1 MPKQYAGLS
10 EVFMKLRRALAAA
23 AATAAIAPIALLSA
37 PAAFADGEAPDA
49 PAAVSDETPASTP
62 AETPASTPATPSSP
76 ETTPST
82 PETPST
88 PASTPATNDT
98 APSGKPSDSTSP
110 SPSASATPSDEPTDP
125 TGICEVDNEDYQ
137 SKLSVSL
144 SGLPGKIAAGSGWHG
159 FTLNVKNPTKT
170 DLDEAI
176 FYAGVGPNDENAENA
191 YKASQVRLQAKV
203 DGTWVDIDDGDGY
216 SFGFLDL
223 SGIKAGKSVNYQLRL
238 NVKAGAPIGEGLTIG
253 GGFYN
258 DDELDCLS
266 DTSASYIIQIVKPGT
281 DTDGTKPQE
290 GGKVPM
296 PSEKPNDDNTQE
308 VTGSLAET
316 GSSSMVPTIGL
327 IGGVAV
333 VAGAGAVFT
342 VRRRKAGA
350 TA

>member
-1 MPKQYAGLS
+1 
-10 EVFMKLRRALAAA
+10 MKLRRALAAA

-37 PAAFADGEAPDA
+37 PAAFADGTPDTTTVTA
-49 PAAVSDETPASTP
+49 ETPS
-62 AETPASTPATPSSP
+62 TPASTPATDDDTAPSNEPSSP

-88 PASTPATNDT
+88 PASTPATGDDT
-98 APSGKPSDSTSP
+98 APSGKPSDSTTP

-137 SKLSVSL
+137 SKLSVSI

-159 FTLNVKNPTKT
+159 FTLNVKNPTKN

-203 DGTWVDIDDGDGY
+203 DGSWVDIDDGDGY
-216 SFGFLDL
+216 SYGFLDL

-296 PSEKPNDDNTQE
+296 PAEKPNDNNTQE

-333 VAGAGAVFT
+333 VAGAGAVFA

>member
-1 MPKQYAGLS
+1 
-10 EVFMKLRRALAAA
+10 MKLRRALAAA

-37 PAAFADGEAPDA
+37 PAAFADGTPDTTT
-49 PAAVSDETPASTP
+49 VTSETPSTP
-62 AETPASTPATPSSP
+62 AETPPSTPATPSSP

-88 PASTPATNDT
+88 PASTPATNDDS

-125 TGICEVDNEDYQ
+125 TGICEVDNEGYE
-137 SKLSVSL
+137 SKLSVSM
-144 SGLPGKIAAGSGWHG
+144 SGLPGKIAAGSGWHS

-223 SGIKAGKSVNYQLRL
+223 SGIKAGKSLNYQLRL

-258 DDELDCLS
+258 DDELECIS
-266 DTSASYIIQIVKPGT
+266 DSSASYLIQIVKPGT

-296 PSEKPNDDNTQE
+296 PTEKPNDDNTQE

-333 VAGAGAVFT
+333 VAGAGAVFA

>member
-1 MPKQYAGLS
+1 
-10 EVFMKLRRALAAA
+10 MKLRRALAAA

-37 PAAFADGEAPDA
+37 PAAFAEESPDTTTESSA
-49 PAAVSDETPASTP
+49 PAATPSDPS
-62 AETPASTPATPSSP
+62 TPSSP
-76 ETTPST
+76 ETTAST
-82 PETPST
+82 PESPSA
-88 PASTPATNDT
+88 PASTPATT
-98 APSGKPSDSTSP
+98 PGSSTTPSGKPSDSTSP

-137 SKLSVSL
+137 SKLSVSI

-170 DLDEAI
+170 DLDQAI
-176 FYAGVGPNDENAENA
+176 FYAGVGPNDESAENP

-203 DGTWVDIDDGDGY
+203 DGSWVDIDDGDGY

-223 SGIKAGKSVNYQLRL
+223 SGVKAGKSVNYQLRL
-238 NVKAGAPIGEGLTIG
+238 NVKANAPIGEGLTIG

-258 DDELDCLS
+258 DDELNCEGEA
-266 DTSASYIIQIVKPGT
+266 SASYVIQIVKPGT

-296 PSEKPNDDNTQE
+296 PTEKPNDNNTQE

>member
-1 MPKQYAGLS
+1 
-10 EVFMKLRRALAAA
+10 MKLRRALAAA

-37 PAAFADGEAPDA
+37 PAAFADGEAPAA
-49 PAAVSDETPASTP
+49 PAAVSDETTTPAATTAPATDATTPSENTSSTP
-62 AETPASTPATPSSP
+62 AENTS
-76 ETTPST
+76 TTPST
-82 PETPST
+82 GSSTT
-88 PASTPATNDT
+88 PAASE
-98 APSGKPSDSTSP
+98 SGKPSDSTSP
-110 SPSASATPSDEPTDP
+110 TPSASATPSDEPTDP
-125 TGICEVDNEDYQ
+125 TGICEEDNEGYQ
-137 SKLSVSL
+137 SKLSVSI

-170 DLDEAI
+170 DLDQAI
-176 FYAGVGPNDENAENA
+176 FYAGVGPNDENAENP
-191 YKASQVRLQAKV
+191 YKASEVRLQAKV

-258 DDELDCLS
+258 DDELNCEGEA
-266 DTSASYIIQIVKPGT
+266 SASYVIQIVKPGT

-296 PSEKPNDDNTQE
+296 PSEKPNDNNTQE

-333 VAGAGAVFT
+333 VAGAGAVFA

>member
-1 MPKQYAGLS
+1 
-10 EVFMKLRRALAAA
+10 MKLRRVLAAA

-37 PAAFADGEAPDA
+37 PAAFADGEAPDV
-49 PAAVSDETPASTP
+49 PAAVSDETTPPAATTTPASEPTTPSENTSSTP
-62 AETPASTPATPSSP
+62 AENTS
-76 ETTPST
+76 TTPST
-82 PETPST
+82 GSTTTPAASASSTPS
-88 PASTPATNDT
+88 N
-98 APSGKPSDSTSP
+98 STSP

-125 TGICEVDNEDYQ
+125 TGICEVDNEGYQ

-159 FTLNVKNPTKT
+159 FTLNVKNPTKS

-296 PSEKPNDDNTQE
+296 PSEKPNDNNTQE

-333 VAGAGAVFT
+333 VAGAGAVFA

>member
-1 MPKQYAGLS
+1 
-10 EVFMKLRRALAAA
+10 MKLRRALAAA

-37 PAAFADGEAPDA
+37 PAAFAD
-49 PAAVSDETPASTP
+49 ETPDTTTVTTETPSTP
-62 AETPASTPATPSSP
+62 AETPPSTPATPSSP

-82 PETPST
+82 PESPST
-88 PASTPATNDT
+88 PASTPATT
-98 APSGKPSDSTSP
+98 PVSTPSGTPSDSTSP
-110 SPSASATPSDEPTDP
+110 SPSATPTEEPTLP
-125 TGICEVDNEDYQ
+125 TGICEEDNEGYQ
-137 SKLSVSL
+137 SKLSVSF

-159 FTLNVKNPTKT
+159 FTLNVKNPTKS

-203 DGTWVDIDDGDGY
+203 DGSWVDIDDGDGY

-296 PSEKPNDDNTQE
+296 PTEKPNDNNTQE

-327 IGGVAV
+327 IGGIAV

>member
-1 MPKQYAGLS
+1 
-10 EVFMKLRRALAAA
+10 MKLRRALAAA

-37 PAAFADGEAPDA
+37 PAAFAD
-49 PAAVSDETPASTP
+49 ETPDTTTVTTETPSTP
-62 AETPASTPATPSSP
+62 AETPPSTPATPSSP

-82 PETPST
+82 PESPST
-88 PASTPATNDT
+88 PASTPATT
-98 APSGKPSDSTSP
+98 PVSTPSGTPSDSTSP
-110 SPSASATPSDEPTDP
+110 SPSATPTEEPTLP

-159 FTLNVKNPTKT
+159 FTLNVKNPTKS

-203 DGTWVDIDDGDGY
+203 DGSWVDIDDGDGY

-296 PSEKPNDDNTQE
+296 PTEKPNDNNTQE

-327 IGGVAV
+327 IGGIAV

-342 VRRRKAGA
+342 VRRRKTGA

>member
-1 MPKQYAGLS
+1 
-10 EVFMKLRRALAAA
+10 MKLRRVLAAA

-37 PAAFADGEAPDA
+37 PAAFADGEAPDV
-49 PAAVSDETPASTP
+49 PAAVSDETPPPAATTTPASEPTTPSETTSSTP
-62 AETPASTPATPSSP
+62 AENTS
-76 ETTPST
+76 TTPST
-82 PETPST
+82 GSTTTPAASASSTPSN
-88 PASTPATNDT
+88 ST
-98 APSGKPSDSTSP
+98 

-125 TGICEVDNEDYQ
+125 TGICEEDNEGYQ

-170 DLDEAI
+170 DLDQAI
-176 FYAGVGPNDENAENA
+176 FYAGVGPNDENAENP
-191 YKASQVRLQAKV
+191 YKASEVRLQAKV

-258 DDELDCLS
+258 DDELNCEGEA
-266 DTSASYIIQIVKPGT
+266 SASYLIQIVKPGT

-296 PSEKPNDDNTQE
+296 PSEKPNDNNTQE

-333 VAGAGAVFT
+333 VAGAGAVFA

>member
-1 MPKQYAGLS
+1 
-10 EVFMKLRRALAAA
+10 MKLRRALAAA

-37 PAAFADGEAPDA
+37 PTAFAEESPDTTTVTTESSS
-49 PAAVSDETPASTP
+49 PAATPSDPS
-62 AETPASTPATPSSP
+62 TPSSP
-76 ETTPST
+76 ETTAST
-82 PETPST
+82 PESPSA
-88 PASTPATNDT
+88 PASTPATT
-98 APSGKPSDSTSP
+98 PGSSTTPSGKPSDST

-137 SKLSVSL
+137 SKLSVSI

-170 DLDEAI
+170 DLDQAI
-176 FYAGVGPNDENAENA
+176 FYAGVGPNDENAENP

-203 DGTWVDIDDGDGY
+203 DGSWVDIDDGDGY

-223 SGIKAGKSVNYQLRL
+223 SGVKAGKSVNYQLRL
-238 NVKAGAPIGEGLTIG
+238 NVKANAPIGEGLTIG

-258 DDELDCLS
+258 DDELNCEGEA
-266 DTSASYIIQIVKPGT
+266 SASYVIQIVKPGT

-296 PSEKPNDDNTQE
+296 PTEKPNDNNTQE

>member
-1 MPKQYAGLS
+1 
-10 EVFMKLRRALAAA
+10 MKLRRALAAA

-37 PAAFADGEAPDA
+37 PAAFAD
-49 PAAVSDETPASTP
+49 ETPDTTTVTTETPSTP
-62 AETPASTPATPSSP
+62 AETPPSTPATPSSP

-82 PETPST
+82 PESPST
-88 PASTPATNDT
+88 PASTPATT
-98 APSGKPSDSTSP
+98 PASTPSGTPSDSTSP
-110 SPSASATPSDEPTDP
+110 SPSATPSDEPTDP
-125 TGICEVDNEDYQ
+125 TGICEEDNEGYQ
-137 SKLSVSL
+137 SKLSVSI

-170 DLDEAI
+170 DLDQAI
-176 FYAGVGPNDENAENA
+176 FYAGVGPNDENAENP
-191 YKASQVRLQAKV
+191 YKASEVRLQAKV

-258 DDELDCLS
+258 DDELNCEGEA
-266 DTSASYIIQIVKPGT
+266 SASYLIQIVKPGT

-296 PSEKPNDDNTQE
+296 PTEKPNDNNTQE

>member
-1 MPKQYAGLS
+1 
-10 EVFMKLRRALAAA
+10 MKLRRALAAA

-37 PAAFADGEAPDA
+37 PAAFADDEPPAP
-49 PAAVSDETPASTP
+49 PAAVSDETTTP
-62 AETPASTPATPSSP
+62 APQTTTPAP
-76 ETTPST
+76 ETTTPA
-82 PETPST
+82 PETTTPSEAASTT
-88 PASTPATNDT
+88 PAADSTTPAAAAT
-98 APSGKPSDSTSP
+98 ATATDSA
-110 SPSASATPSDEPTDP
+110 SPSASPTPSDEPTEP
-125 TGICEVDNEDYQ
+125 TGICEEDNKDYQ
-137 SKLSVSL
+137 SKLAVSL
-144 SGLPGKIAAGSGWHG
+144 NGLPGKIAAGSGWHN
-159 FTLNVKNPTKT
+159 FTLNVKNPTKS

-191 YKASQVRLQAKV
+191 FKTSQVHLQAKV
-203 DGTWVDIDDGDGY
+203 DGTWVDIDDGEGY

-223 SGIKAGKSVNYQLRL
+223 SGIKAGKSTNYQLRL
-238 NVKAGAPIGEGLTIG
+238 NVKASAPIGSGLTIG

-258 DDELDCLS
+258 DDELDCIS
-266 DTSASYIIQIVKPGT
+266 DSSAAYVIQIVKPGT

-333 VAGAGAVFT
+333 VAGAGAVFA

-350 TA
+350 AA

>member
-1 MPKQYAGLS
+1 MA
-10 EVFMKLRRALAAA
+10 VA

-37 PAAFADGEAPDA
+37 PAAFADGEPSAA
-49 PAAVSDETPASTP
+49 PAAVSDET
-62 AETPASTPATPSSP
+62 STPATDD
-76 ETTPST
+76 TTPPATEAPS
-82 PETPST
+82 ET
-88 PASTPATNDT
+88 ASTPPADDKATT
-98 APSGKPSDSTSP
+98 PAAGSSTTPAASESSTP
-110 SPSASATPSDEPTDP
+110 TGTPSASVSATPTEEPTLP
-125 TGICEVDNEDYQ
+125 TGICEEDNEGYQ
-137 SKLSVSL
+137 SKLSVSM

-258 DDELDCLS
+258 DDELECIS
-266 DTSASYIIQIVKPGT
+266 DSSASYLIQIVKPGT

-296 PSEKPNDDNTQE
+296 PAEKPNDDNTQE

>member
-1 MPKQYAGLS
+1 
-10 EVFMKLRRALAAA
+10 MKLRRALAAA

-37 PAAFADGEAPDA
+37 PAAFADGEAPAA
-49 PAAVSDETPASTP
+49 PAAVSDETTTPAATTAPATDATTPSENTSSTP
-62 AETPASTPATPSSP
+62 AENTS
-76 ETTPST
+76 TTPST
-82 PETPST
+82 GSSTT
-88 PASTPATNDT
+88 PAASE
-98 APSGKPSDSTSP
+98 SSKPSDSTSP

-125 TGICEVDNEDYQ
+125 TGICEEDNEGYQ
-137 SKLSVSL
+137 SKLSVSI

-170 DLDEAI
+170 DLDQAI
-176 FYAGVGPNDENAENA
+176 FYAGVGPNDENAENP

-223 SGIKAGKSVNYQLRL
+223 SGIKAGKSINYQLRL

-258 DDELDCLS
+258 DDELNCEGEA
-266 DTSASYIIQIVKPGT
+266 SASYLIQIVKPGT

-296 PSEKPNDDNTQE
+296 PSEKPNDNNTQE

>member
-1 MPKQYAGLS
+1 
-10 EVFMKLRRALAAA
+10 MKLRRALAAA

-37 PAAFADGEAPDA
+37 PAAFADGESPAA
-49 PAAVSDETPASTP
+49 PAAVSDETSSPAATDTTSPAPETTTPSETASTTP
-62 AETPASTPATPSSP
+62 AEGTSTTPAAGDTTPAAGESQGVKPTGS
-76 ETTPST
+76 TT
-82 PETPST
+82 
-88 PASTPATNDT
+88 
-98 APSGKPSDSTSP
+98 P
-110 SPSASATPSDEPTDP
+110 SPSASETPSDEPTDP
-125 TGICEVDNEDYQ
+125 TGICEVDNEGYE
-137 SKLSVSL
+137 SKLSVSI

-170 DLDEAI
+170 DLDQAI
-176 FYAGVGPNDENAENA
+176 FYAGVGPNDENAENP

-223 SGIKAGKSVNYQLRL
+223 SGIKAGKSLNYQLRL

-258 DDELDCLS
+258 DDELNCEGEA
-266 DTSASYIIQIVKPGT
+266 SASYIIQIVKPGT
-281 DTDGTKPQE
+281 PTDGTKPQE

-296 PSEKPNDDNTQE
+296 PTEKPNDNNTQE

-333 VAGAGAVFT
+333 VAGAGAVFA